1 MSDQEIVEY
10 QGTIGWGFGITVVLN
25 MLQGIVLWLI
35 LSNATG
41 DAAIKTLFIGLGGW
55 GVLQLVYVVPLYLYM
70 KKKETATAKGI
81 IIAAS
86 LVILLNATCWGIIG
100 LRR

>member
-1 MSDQEIVEY
+1 VRDQETEQY
-10 QGTIGWGFGITVVLN
+10 QGTIGWGLGITIVLN
-25 MLQGIVLWLI
+25 MVQGIVLWLI

-41 DAAIKTLFIGLGGW
+41 DASFKALFIGLGGW

-70 KKKETATAKGI
+70 RKKETDTAKGI

-86 LVILLNATCWGIIG
+86 LVILVNATCWGLLG
-100 LRR
+100 FSR